1 MNFEELKPEQLEAT
15 IELRLQKLQTIL
27 EEKEK
32 QLKKQPRGHLRIAQR
47 HGRNQFYHYTD
58 ADFPKGCYIRLKNIS
73 FARSLAQKDYDSE
86 LIKIIQKEITALQN
100 LLNST
105 EHGSAIQKLYEN
117 LCPARQMLIT
127 PVTLTDKQYTS
138 QWQNIT
144 WVGKPFKED
153 SLINTTARNEHV
165 RSKSEVLIA
174 DALTR
179 HGIPYRY
186 EYPVELRRTPGDSST
201 VTFYPDFLCLN
212 VRTRSEFY
220 WEHFGRMDDPEYA
233 NKTAG
238 KLRLYTENGILPGR
252 NLIITM
258 ETAAIPLNTRQIENL
273 IKEYLIN

>member
-1 MNFEELKPEQLEAT
+1 MDLEELKPEQLEAT
-15 IELRLQKLQTIL
+15 IEMRLKKLQTIL

-32 QLKKQPRGHLRIAQR
+32 QLKKQPHGHLRIAQR
-47 HGRNQFYHYTD
+47 QGRNQFYHYTD
-58 ADFPKGCYIRLKNIS
+58 AASPKGSYIRLKNIS
-73 FARSLAQKDYDSE
+73 FAKALAQKDYDTQ
-86 LIKIIQKEITALQN
+86 LIKIIEKEAAALQN

-105 EHGSAIQKLYEN
+105 EHGNAIQKLYED
-117 LCPARQMLIT
+117 LCPARKALIT

-144 WVGKPFKED
+144 WVGKQFKED
-153 SLINTTARNEHV
+153 SPIYTTARGERV

-186 EYPVELRRTPGDSST
+186 EYPVELHRTSGASSK

-220 WEHFGRMDDPEYA
+220 WEHFGRMDDPEYS
-233 NKTAG
+233 NKTAS
-238 KLRLYTENGILPGR
+238 KLRLYTENGIIPGR

-258 ETAAIPLNTRQIENL
+258 ETADSPLSSRQIENL
-273 IKEYLIN
+273 IKEYLK